1 MSDKNKEKLLK
12 TLLSDDEEYKN
23 IKTNKELIFSTLGL
37 DFIQG
42 FYEQSTHLPPENP
55 AMSRRSRRS
64 ITPSINRERN
74 KLSDKEKQDLFK
86 LLLENQNFEEDQFK
100 VFLNKLTKEN
110 PAIIIEFFKLTSQ
123 FDIYQIKILK
133 SLDPKTLAEKFILE
147 DSIITQES
155 KTSFLKSYLELGNL
169 DNNKILID
177 LISRSSKSSIL
188 EPLFQDDNRD
198 LIFNSCKGSTFYHKF
213 IETQDGELDEETQSK
228 RVSMYL
234 SSNKNN
240 EQKIELLNLLA
251 QQKPDLFVKKLLED
265 SEDFKNSLSPKM
277 FTETLK
283 MESFDAP
290 KKMEIFFY
298 LAQKK
303 SDIIDSDE
311 ETKNA
316 FAQAFFSSPKSIK
329 TVENEP
335 VSEIR
340 PNSSNPGTASTK
352 NPDDQTKL
360 DEVQPAVQ
368 IPETTTA
375 KLKQIFNAILPSTQ
389 SITLKPHYISP
400 QNGPLKDFK
409 LGFFNSNSIA
419 DFQAESLQYKNLFH
433 QQFDTLFQKI
443 LNTYSSKN
451 EQQQSQLKTS
461 LYAILAIS
469 SGNITDRNGEE
480 IKKFLAYSNEIL
492 KGNYNQETRTGD
504 GHGSW
509 IGQDSIRFKKAM
521 TILAKMDNVFDN
533 DNSAFSKSNLQRWL
547 ESQYHT
553 PEVKIALNKDSDEYV
568 RNILL
573 ITASNTKH
581 EVSIRDTIKD
591 FLSDNLEMLKT
602 LYTDKSG
609 NGKKLLDYSYDEF
622 SKSELSKLSSGL
634 NEINFTQKL
643 EDLKNDFPTK
653 IAYFK
658 STLNNVRLLNQYIET
673 EDGQLLLKFICQ
685 LSNHNFGNILK
696 RDVSDSEQI
705 TGINSFIKDLRSP
718 RSFHQLKDDL
728 IKIGQGISEKIPNI
742 SPENPAQ
749 VAGQESVNSR

>member
-1 MSDKNKEKLLK
+1 
-12 TLLSDDEEYKN
+12 
-23 IKTNKELIFSTLGL
+23 
-37 DFIQG
+37 
-42 FYEQSTHLPPENP
+42 
-55 AMSRRSRRS
+55 MSRRSRRS
-64 ITPSINRERN
+64 ITPSINRESN

-100 VFLNKLTKEN
+100 VFLYRVTQEN
-110 PAIIIEFFKLTSQ
+110 PEIISEFFKPTSQ

-177 LISRSSKSSIL
+177 LISRSPKSSIL

-213 IETQDGELDEETQSK
+213 IEAQDGELDEETQSK

-240 EQKIELLNLLA
+240 EQKIELLILLA
-251 QQKPDLFVKKLLED
+251 QHKPDLFVKKLLED

-283 MESFDAP
+283 MESFDAL
-290 KKMEIFFY
+290 KKMEIFTY
-298 LAQKK
+298 LAQKR

-316 FAQAFFSSPKSIK
+316 FALAFFSASQSIK
-329 TVENEP
+329 KAPDKP
-335 VSEIR
+335 VSER
-340 PNSSNPGTASTK
+340 SPSSPT
-352 NPDDQTKL
+352 PDKDLTESPDQQQSDPEQSK
-360 DEVQPAVQ
+360 E

-389 SITLKPHYISP
+389 SITLKPHYIQP
-400 QNGPLKDFK
+400 QDGPLKDFK
-409 LGFFNSNSIA
+409 LGFFNSNSIT
-419 DFQAESLQYKNLFH
+419 DFQADSSQYRSLFH

-469 SGNITDRNGEE
+469 AGNITDRNGEE
-480 IKKFLAYSNEIL
+480 IKKFLAYYDEIL

-521 TILAKMDNVFDN
+521 TILATMDSVFDK
-533 DNSAFSKSNLQRWL
+533 DNSAFSEGNLQTWL

-568 RNILL
+568 RNILS

-591 FLSDNLEMLKT
+591 FLSDNLEMLNT
-602 LYTDKSG
+602 LCTDESG

-622 SKSELSKLSSGL
+622 SKSELSKLSS
-634 NEINFTQKL
+634 EFQIADFKEKFQ
-643 EDLKNDFPTK
+643 DLKNDFPSK

-696 RDVSDSEQI
+696 RGVSDSEQI
-705 TGINSFIKDLRSP
+705 TGINSFIKDLGSP

-728 IKIGQGISEKIPNI
+728 IKIGQGISEKIPGI
-742 SPENPAQ
+742 SPKNPAQ
-749 VAGQESVNSR
+749 NAEQNIVYSL